1 MSYTAFADYYD
12 ALTRNVE
19 YEKRADYLC
28 RLWDSLGHDPGI
40 TLDLAC
46 GTGSLTLALA
56 QRGIDVYGV
65 DGSPEM
71 LSVAQQKAVNAG
83 RSLLFLCQKMQSLDL
98 YGTVNTVVCALDSIN
113 HLTEE
118 AQVQVAFDRVSLFLE
133 PGGYFIFDLN
143 TVYKH
148 RNVLGNET
156 FVYDTEEVYCVWQ
169 NRYDPAD
176 GKELVEISLD
186 FFERNGEAYFRSSE
200 QFYERAYPTEHIR
213 EMLEQAGLKLEHCY
227 GDLTMEPPT
236 QDCQR
241 MVLIARKSEGDCYGK

>member
-1 MSYTAFADYYD
+1 MSYAAFADYYD
-12 ALTRNVE
+12 ALTHNVE

-28 RLWDSLGHDPGI
+28 RLCASLGHAPGI

-56 QRGIDVYGV
+56 RRGIDAYGV

-71 LSVAQQKAVNAG
+71 LSVAQQKAADAG
-83 RSLLFLCQKMQSLDL
+83 KSLLILCQNMQSIDL

-118 AQVQVAFDRVSLFLE
+118 AQVQATFDRVSLFLE

-148 RNVLGNET
+148 RHVLGNET

-186 FFERNGEAYFRSSE
+186 FFEREGEAYFRSSE
-200 QFYERAYPTEHIR
+200 QFYERAYPVEQIR

-227 GDLTMEPPT
+227 GDLTMEPPAE
-236 QDCQR
+236 DCQR
-241 MVLIARKSEGDCYGK
+241 VVLIARK